1 MEFVNNTPLL
11 AAMIPNGEDDDR
23 ITTLFLCAITYRI
36 AGTRLEIVPEQR
48 LLFLEPATHVPNDAV
63 FSKEVV
69 GVCATGFVYPA
80 KGEEARE
87 GFAGLRI
94 GSVETH
100 IVAYGTRVWRR
111 GAFGGLVP
119 SAPLPFDR
127 VAMTWENAYGG
138 MTNEP
143 ARIIDIDGEEA
154 FVPEHE
160 AGFPLNFDGKGF
172 YTDESRAVD
181 QPLPQLEDSKNL
193 LCKWDD
199 RPDPLCFAPYPLW
212 GGLRAEYMVKDKGFE
227 MSGMA
232 KLGSR
237 AAPRT
242 TFDEIESGTEI
253 ILGGMRPRGEV
264 LAFAVPRSP
273 VRVVL
278 RVGASSE
285 ILVPRLDS
293 IEIDAEAREVR
304 FVYRAKVT
312 YGLVQF
318 EERRAVME
326 PSEDF
331 PVV

>member
-1 MEFVNNTPLL
+1 MEFVNDTPLP
-11 AAMIPNGEDDDR
+11 AAMIPNGEEDDR

-36 AGTRLEIVPEQR
+36 VGNRLELVPEQR
-48 LLFLEPATHVPNDAV
+48 PLILEPATQLPNDAV

-80 KGEEARE
+80 KGEHARE
-87 GFAGLRI
+87 AFAGLRV

-100 IVAYGTRVWRR
+100 VVAFGTRVWRR
-111 GAFGGLVP
+111 GAFGGVTP

-138 MTNEP
+138 MTNEA
-143 ARIIDIDGEEA
+143 ARVVEMDGEEA
-154 FVPEHE
+154 FVPEYE
-160 AGFPLNFDGKGF
+160 SGFPLNFDGKGF

-181 QPLPQLEDSKNL
+181 QPLPQLEDPKKL
-193 LCKWDD
+193 VRRWDE
-199 RPDPLCFAPYPLW
+199 RPDPVCFAPYPLW
-212 GGLRAEYMVKDKGFE
+212 GGMRAEFMVKDKQID
-227 MSGMA
+227 MSGVP

-242 TFDEIESGTEI
+242 TFDEIAPGTEI

-264 LAFAVPRSP
+264 LIFTTPHSP
-273 VRVVL
+273 TRVVL

-285 ILVPRLDS
+285 ILVPRLDG

-304 FVYRAKVT
+304 LVYRAKVT
-312 YGLVQF
+312 YDLVQF

-326 PSEDF
+326 PSADF
-331 PVV
+331 PQI